1 MAKGRDK
8 SWLEKLQGKDV
19 RSVTPYECDRY
30 SNLGNAELV
39 TFSDGM
45 QKISCE
51 LLKSGNCDHSCGYA
65 GL

>member
-1 MAKGRDK
+1 MAKGEDK
-8 SWLEKLQGKDV
+8 SWLEKLQDKNV
-19 RSVTPYECDRY
+19 RSVTPYKCDRY

-51 LLKSGNCDHSCGYA
+51 LLKSGNCDHSCGYT